1 MCASLSL
8 SPNVVAIM
16 FGVAFLLALG
26 VAVLND

>member
-16 FGVAFLLALG
+16 FGVAFFWRSALLS
-26 VAVLND
+26 